1 MVDSING
8 GTNVSVGTVV
18 TPMPQPELAAT
29 APKTTSQHAPRSTP
43 ETKPLEDPHV
53 RITDVADQAAAE
65 RQSSLNSLDQ
75 MAEEL
80 REAITALNAARDKTR
95 TRAIITRDEE
105 LNRFVVRIAD
115 EKSGEVVR
123 EIPSEAVLKFARNL
137 QELKGLI
144 FDKSL

>member
-8 GTNVSVGTVV
+8 GANVSVGTVV
-18 TPMPQPELAAT
+18 TPMPKPELAAT
-29 APKTTSQHAPRSTP
+29 APKKTSQHPRSTP
-43 ETKPLEDPHV
+43 EIKPLDDPQV
-53 RITDVADQAAAE
+53 RITEVADQAAAE
-65 RQSSLNSLDQ
+65 RKSSLNSLDQ
-75 MAEEL
+75 MADEL
-80 REAITALNAARDKTR
+80 REAITALNAALDKTR

>member
-1 MVDSING
+1 MVDSISG
-8 GTNVSVGTVV
+8 GTSVSVGAAV
-18 TPMPQPELAAT
+18 TPMPKPELAAT
-29 APKTTSQHAPRSTP
+29 APKNTSKHARSTP
-43 ETKPLEDPHV
+43 EIKPLDDPQV
-53 RITDVADQAAAE
+53 RITEVADQAAAE
-65 RQSSLNSLDQ
+65 RKSSLNSLDQ
-75 MAEEL
+75 MADEL
-80 REAITALNAARDKTR
+80 REAITALNAALDKTR

>member
-1 MVDSING
+1 MVDNING

-29 APKTTSQHAPRSTP
+29 APKTTSQHARSTP
-43 ETKPLEDPHV
+43 EIKPLEDPHV

-75 MAEEL
+75 MADEL
-80 REAITALNAARDKTR
+80 REAITALNAALDKTR
-95 TRAIITRDEE
+95 TRAIITRDED

>member
-1 MVDSING
+1 M
-8 GTNVSVGTVV
+8 
-18 TPMPQPELAAT
+18 
-29 APKTTSQHAPRSTP
+29 
-43 ETKPLEDPHV
+43 
-53 RITDVADQAAAE
+53 ADQAAAE
-65 RQSSLNSLDQ
+65 RKSSLNSLDQ
-75 MAEEL
+75 MADEL
-80 REAITALNAARDKTR
+80 REAITALNAALDKTR

>member
-1 MVDSING
+1 MVDNING
-8 GTNVSVGTVV
+8 GASISVAPVV
-18 TPMPQPELAAT
+18 APRPKPELAAT
-29 APKTTSQHAPRSTP
+29 TTKDEQATRALEIEPLAEPK
-43 ETKPLEDPHV
+43 V
-53 RITDVADQAAAE
+53 RITEVADQAAADKE
-65 RQSSLNSLDQ
+65 SSLNSLDQ
-75 MAEEL
+75 MADEL
-80 REAITALNAARDKTR
+80 REAITALNSALDKTR
-95 TRAIITRDEE
+95 TRAIITRDDE